1 MASNITSNTKAAI
14 VGAVRLIHDQIRN
27 AIAINGWQDDVDDL
41 LALAGVYGLPSGG
54 LSRVTGGAEAYRA
67 QLATIKQFGRQ
78 IMDPVII
85 QAGVEAGSN
94 VIDGQQVAD
103 WPRLFRDINADL
115 LGGTPDYVDDRN
127 VSFAADP
134 AVADVGIFRRLTLDV
149 NGEVIEDG
157 YHNQTKTVRVVSKP
171 ARYRSVAQIEGDSAT
186 VGDSLD
192 YRAGHRNVVG
202 GFEAVND
209 AKTPAGISNP
219 YLIPDT
225 LTDET
230 DVTTISNWTITLTG
244 SPTVKCEL
252 TAANL
257 WRGRTHA
264 IRFTGANTTALQI
277 QQVIPASVFANPFR
291 PWDIGVAI
299 KLESGWEG
307 DIELKLGGKTLATF
321 DETDLT
327 AGSYVTLFPGLD
339 EENYPVNFDEAGA
352 DFHFKVTNSKLNTQ
366 SIWIAAILPQA
377 MTQHEGIWYSHYSHT
392 GEPDVEETATF
403 ADTSTFVG
411 KIQDTICWL
420 YHDVA
425 PGDAH
430 FPSSGATTIADPTY
444 LPEIGITRNGSNVA
458 DGGTIALGSVA
469 SGPHPVI
476 LVIANTGT
484 GALAVGV
491 PVNNGGA
498 VNATLTG
505 AGLTVPQAVE
515 PGDTLSITVE
525 VTDGGAGAF
534 SLTIRI
540 DNNDAS
546 EGTYEITISGTAT

>member
-1 MASNITSNTKAAI
+1 MATAITSNTKAAI
-14 VGAVRLIHDQIRN
+14 VGATRAIRDVLYH
-27 AIAINGWQDDVDDL
+27 AIGTSGYQDDADTL

-54 LSRVTGGAEAYRA
+54 LANVTAGLDGFRNQIAA
-67 QLATIKQFGRQ
+67 IKQFGRQ
-78 IMDPVII
+78 IMDPIII
-85 QAGVEAGSN
+85 QAGTEAGSDIIN
-94 VIDGQQVAD
+94 GQTVED

-115 LGGTPDYVDDRN
+115 LGGTPDYVDDRD
-127 VSFAADP
+127 VTFAADP
-134 AVADVGIFRRLTLDV
+134 AAADVGIFRRLKVDV
-149 NGEVIEDG
+149 NGQPIEDG
-157 YHNQTKTVRVVSKP
+157 FHNQTKTVRVISKP
-171 ARYRSVAQIEGDSAT
+171 TRYRSIARIEGMSAE
-186 VGDSLD
+186 VGDELD
-192 YRAGHRNVVG
+192 YRG
-202 GFEAVND
+202 GRPRTADIEAVND
-209 AKTPAGISNP
+209 AKTPEGITNP

-225 LTDET
+225 LTDEAA
-230 DVTTISNWTITLTG
+230 VSTISGWTITLTG
-244 SPTVKCEL
+244 TPTVACEL

-264 IRFTGANTTALQI
+264 LRITGDNTEAIQI
-277 QQVIPASVFANPFR
+277 QQVIPASVFANPYR

-327 AGSYVTLFPGLD
+327 AGSYVMLFPDLD
-339 EENYPVNFDEAGA
+339 AENYPVNFDETGA
-352 DFHFKVTNSKLNTQ
+352 DFHFKVTNSKNNTQ
-366 SIWIAAILPQA
+366 SIWVAAILPQK
-377 MTQHEGIWYSHYSHT
+377 MVQHEGIWYSHYSHT
-392 GEPDVEETATF
+392 GEPDVDETASF

-411 KIQDTICWL
+411 KVQDVICWL
-420 YHDVA
+420 YHDIA

-430 FPSSGATTIADPTY
+430 LPTSGATTISDPTY
-444 LPEIGITRNGSNVA
+444 TPEIGITRSGSNVA

-469 SGPHPVI
+469 SGAHNVT

-484 GALAVGV
+484 GPLAVGV

-498 VNATLTG
+498 TNASLTS
-505 AGLTVPQAVE
+505 AGITVPQAVE
-515 PGDTLSITVE
+515 PGDTLSITVQ

-534 SLTIRI
+534 SLTVRI